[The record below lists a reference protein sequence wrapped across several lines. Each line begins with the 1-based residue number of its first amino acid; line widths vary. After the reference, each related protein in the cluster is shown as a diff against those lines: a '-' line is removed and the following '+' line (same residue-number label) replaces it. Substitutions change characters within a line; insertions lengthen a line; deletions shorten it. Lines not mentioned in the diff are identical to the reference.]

1 MITQYLVMTS
11 FYVRYKTHII
21 IKKFSEIF
29 FVRFIAPHIFIAG
42 MLSSAPEV
50 GPLKSAVNHGIV
62 SEECFKK
69 TKGNYNGKRH

>member
-1 MITQYLVMTS
+1 MFHVDT
-11 FYVRYKTHII
+11 RHILLLQNFL
-21 IKKFSEIF
+21 KYFL
-29 FVRFIAPHIFIAG
+29 RFIAPHIFIAG

-69 TKGNYNGKRH
+69 TKGSCNGKTH

>member
-1 MITQYLVMTS
+1 MLVLS
-11 FYVRYKTHII
+11 YILIVVFLCSTHILLLQNLWNI
-21 IKKFSEIF
+21 

-62 SEECFKK
+62 SEECFRK
-69 TKGNYNGKRH
+69 TKGNCNGKTH

>member
-1 MITQYLVMTS
+1 MLVLSYILIVVCRIQDT
-11 FYVRYKTHII
+11 YYYYKVFWNI
-21 IKKFSEIF
+21 

-62 SEECFKK
+62 SEECFTK
-69 TKGNYNGKRH
+69 TKGNCNGKTH

>member
-1 MITQYLVMTS
+1 M
-11 FYVRYKTHII
+11 
-21 IKKFSEIF
+21 
-29 FVRFIAPHIFIAG
+29 RFIAPHIFIAG